1 MDVLEKYR
9 KIRRRLEV
17 AAGVIAIIMADIIC
31 SCLEIFGKK
40 FLSRETALSLVIFV
54 VIGVILSDIAV
65 RIADKWYEKNKN
77 END

>member
-1 MDVLEKYR
+1 MDILERYR

-17 AAGVIAIIMADIIC
+17 ASGVISIIIGDIIS
-31 SCLEIFGKK
+31 SCLGIYSKK

-54 VIGVILSDIAV
+54 VIVIILNNIAV
-65 RIADKWYEKNKN
+65 KIADKWYEKNKN